1 MAASLKTLGL
11 RALVVDDSDMN
22 RLMLTRLLR
31 GLGIVCDAAEHGAVA
46 VAKMEEATS
55 AGAPPD
61 LITMDRSM
69 PVMDG
74 MDATRRIRGDP
85 IGFAGLVVGITGDAN
100 RGDQDDFLRSGVDV
114 VLPKPLIKADLV
126 RLLHGRFAPP
136 PQSTPL
142 AAAAPAT

>member
-1 MAASLKTLGL
+1 MVASLKTLGL

-31 GLGIVCDAAEHGAVA
+31 GLGIACDAAEHGAVA

-55 AGAPPD
+55 AGSLPD

-74 MDATRRIRGDP
+74 MDATRRIRGAP
-85 IGFAGLVVGITGDAN
+85 IGYTGLVVGITGDAN
-100 RGDQDDFLRSGVDV
+100 RGDQEDFLRSGVDV

-126 RLLHGRFAPP
+126 RLLHGRLATPP
-136 PQSTPL
+136 STPS
-142 AAAAPAT
+142 PASAT